1 MKEFLNSFQ
10 FFYRIIGN
18 KIYISWVLLILA
30 TIFEGIGISLFY
42 PILKN
47 GVTGNDVISEK
58 ILLFLNYFNLGYS
71 LTLML
76 KFILAVMFIRAFLS
90 IIQRWYNAW
99 LMSSMSA
106 SLQLQ
111 VLKGYFNADYTY
123 FLNQRSGYMVNAIAR
138 ELPLISSAYK
148 MFSSILSS
156 LVITIVYLSI
166 PLMLNPQATL
176 YLFAFGSLMLVIMVP
191 INRILKRNS

>member
-1 MKEFLNSFQ
+1 MKSFLKSFQ
-10 FFYRIIGN
+10 FFYRIIGG

-30 TIFEGIGISLFY
+30 TIFEGIGISLFF

-47 GVTGNDVISEK
+47 GVTGDDVISEK
-58 ILLFLNYFNLGYS
+58 TLLFLNYFNLGYS

-76 KFILAVMFIRAFLS
+76 KLILAVLFIRAFLS
-90 IIQRWYNAW
+90 ITQRWYNAW

-111 VLKGYFNADYTY
+111 VLKGYFKVDYTY
-123 FLNQRSGYMVNAIAR
+123 FLNQRSGYMVNAFAK
-138 ELPLISSAYK
+138 ELPQISAAYK

-156 LVITIVYLSI
+156 IVIAAVYLSI
-166 PLMLNPQATL
+166 PLMLL
-176 YLFAFGSLMLVIMVP
+176 GL
-191 INRILKRNS
+191 RK

>member
-76 KFILAVMFIRAFLS
+76 KFILAVMLS
-90 IIQRWYNAW
+90 VH
-99 LMSSMSA
+99 SF
-106 SLQLQ
+106 QL
-111 VLKGYFNADYTY
+111 
-123 FLNQRSGYMVNAIAR
+123 
-138 ELPLISSAYK
+138 
-148 MFSSILSS
+148 FSVGI
-156 LVITIVYLSI
+156 
-166 PLMLNPQATL
+166 ML
-176 YLFAFGSLMLVIMVP
+176 G
-191 INRILKRNS
+191 